1 MPRGS
6 SYLDWPAP
14 IAQAHRG
21 TDDLVAENTIES
33 FATIVALGYRYI
45 ETDIRTTLDGV
56 PVLFHD
62 ETTDR
67 TTGQIGRIDA
77 LRFTELKDRPL
88 HDGRTIPSLTDILQA
103 FPSLRFSLDL
113 KDQASAAAVSK
124 ALTESGAT
132 DRVCVTS
139 FSDARI
145 AAAHALLG
153 DDVCYGVG
161 SHGAGALAAAALL
174 GCSSPIGPSLRRGS
188 VIQLPWSQNGV
199 RVVRRRLVRA
209 AHRMGLKVH
218 VWTLNDEDT
227 MTRALDLGVDGVIT
241 DRPTILRDVLIGRD
255 EWVDGS

>member
-1 MPRGS
+1 MGES
-6 SYLDWPAP
+6 CYLDWPAP

-33 FATIVALGYRYI
+33 FATIAALGYRYV

-67 TTGQIGRIDA
+67 TTGLAGRIDA
-77 LRFTELKDRPL
+77 LRFDELKERPL
-88 HDGRTIPSLTDILQA
+88 HDGLTIPSLADILKA

-113 KDQASAAAVSK
+113 KDQGSVASVAK
-124 ALTESGAT
+124 ALSESEAT

-145 AAAHALLG
+145 AATHALLG

-161 SHGAGALAAAALL
+161 SHGAVALVTAALI
-174 GCSSPIGPSLRRGS
+174 GRSSPIGPSLRRGS
-188 VIQLPWSQNGV
+188 VIQLPWSQNGI

-209 AHRMGLKVH
+209 AHRIGLKVH
-218 VWTLNDEDT
+218 VWTLNDEAT
-227 MTRALDLGVDGVIT
+227 MTQALDLGIDGVIT
-241 DRPTILRDVLIGRD
+241 DRPTVLRDVLIRRD
-255 EWVDGS
+255 QWVAGS